1 MRAIRGGDILLV
13 DTDAKWLAAI
23 VPALES
29 NGHTV
34 ATRASL
40 TDARKALELDPFDVV
55 LCSNVLPDGSGL
67 SLCEWLKNNA
77 ELPQLSR
84 VSFGL
89 VMSSPVG
96 DMPPEIATFDSNKSV
111 VERNMFGFGKR
122 RMEVI
127 PAVAPPSTEVRPPYS
142 HEDLP
147 PDDVLFKSIS
157 LVDLVLRVQIL
168 LRVRRYLDEIAST
181 VGTLMHTAEGIE
193 EQDKRAKGHCK
204 RLAIMVLELGSA
216 MGCDDWQLTALERA
230 AYLHD
235 IGKSA
240 IPGAIITKSE
250 QLTPREMEIMQSHC
264 LLGEKLCRPVAA
276 LKPVLPI
283 IRHHHERVNGSGYPD
298 ALRGADIPI
307 LAQILTIP
315 DIYDAL
321 RMWRP
326 YRPPMTEAQA
336 ISVMQQEVV
345 AGLWNRQIFDVFSK
359 QVLPG
364 LDKRLEAYDA
374 LWVSVAESPRLEQ
387 IK

>member
-1 MRAIRGGDILLV
+1 V
-13 DTDAKWLAAI
+13 

-29 NGHTV
+29 NGHSV
-34 ATRASL
+34 STRASL
-40 TDARKALELDPFDVV
+40 SDARKALELDPFDVV
-55 LCSNVLPDGSGL
+55 LCANILPDGSGL
-67 SLCEWLKNNA
+67 GLCEWLKNNP
-77 ELPQLSR
+77 ELPEISR

-89 VMSSPVG
+89 VTTGSV
-96 DMPPEIATFDSNKSV
+96 DATPPQIAAFDSNKSI
-111 VERNMFGFGKR
+111 VEPRSRFGFGKR
-122 RMEVI
+122 RAEII
-127 PAVAPPSTEVRPPYS
+127 PIAPTPEQATIRPPFFQ
-142 HEDLP
+142 EPLP

-168 LRVRRYLDEIAST
+168 LRVKRYLDEIAAT
-181 VGTLMHTAEGIE
+181 VGALMQIAEGIE
-193 EQDKRAKGHCK
+193 EQDKRAHGHCK

-235 IGKSA
+235 IGKA
-240 IPGAIITKSE
+240 VIPGAIISKSE
-250 QLTPREMEIMQSHC
+250 ALTPREMQIMQSHC
-264 LLGEKLCRPVAA
+264 LQGERLCRSVAA

-326 YRPPMTEAQA
+326 YRPPMTQAQA
-336 ISVMQQEVV
+336 ITVMQQEVL
-345 AGLWNRQIFDVFSK
+345 AGLWNRQIFEVFAS

-364 LDKRLEAYDA
+364 LDERLATYDA
-374 LWVSVAESPRLEQ
+374 LWPPA
-387 IK
+387 